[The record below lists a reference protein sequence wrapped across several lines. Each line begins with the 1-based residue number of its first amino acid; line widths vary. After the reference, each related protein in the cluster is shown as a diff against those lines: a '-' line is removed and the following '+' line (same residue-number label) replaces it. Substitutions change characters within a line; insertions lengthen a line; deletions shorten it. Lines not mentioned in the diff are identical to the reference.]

1 MPDQHQSPADKCLL
15 CGTAENLTD
24 EHIFP
29 AALGGEDVVPSGTCS
44 RCNGDSSQGY
54 EAQFNN
60 ALKTVCH
67 VLGIGNRQGDVPSIP
82 AMAVIDGT
90 RFNLVLD
97 HGGKFRL
104 QEKKEER
111 ILENGKK
118 VIDYFVFSDEKVKE
132 VEERLQRRGE
142 RLVQEFTPQSVKPIE
157 FEPESFMPLDFIAEQ
172 AALRTATKVAYFVL
186 VKKAGRTFAQS
197 AAFDGVREY
206 LLTGTGKPARLFVNE
221 NYAANTHVGPHQ
233 HMVQIYCNG
242 RERTVHAIVSF
253 FGGLT
258 YLVQLSASYQGADY
272 GFTYAYDALRRKET
286 GHIVGEFDNERLAT
300 EDVRSGKTI
309 FDNVRAMAEHW
320 AKYIQL
326 ASPDHIK
333 TAERL
338 VPGS

>member
-1 MPDQHQSPADKCLL
+1 MPEQQNQADKCLL
-15 CGTAENLTD
+15 CGATENLTD
-24 EHIFP
+24 EHVFP

-44 RCNGDSSQGY
+44 KCNGDSSRGY
-54 EAQFNN
+54 EAEFNN

-90 RFNLVLD
+90 KFNLVLD

-111 ILENGKK
+111 VLENGKK
-118 VIDYFVFSDEKVKE
+118 VIDYFLFSDEKVKE
-132 VEERLQRRGE
+132 VQERLQRRGE
-142 RLVQEFTPQSVKPIE
+142 RLVQDFTPQSVRPIE

-172 AALRTATKVAYFVL
+172 LALRTATKVAYFVL

-197 AAFDGVREY
+197 AAFDDVREH
-206 LLTGTGKPARLFVNE
+206 LLTGTSKPTRLFVNE

-242 RERTVHAIVSF
+242 KERTVYAV

-258 YLVQLSASYQGADY
+258 YLVQLSATYQGADY
-272 GFTYAYDALRRKET
+272 GFTYAYDALQRKET
-286 GHIVGEFDNERLAT
+286 GHIVGELDNERLAT

-309 FDNVRAMAEHW
+309 FDNVRAMADHW

-326 ASPDHIK
+326 ASPDQIR
-333 TAERL
+333 TTERR